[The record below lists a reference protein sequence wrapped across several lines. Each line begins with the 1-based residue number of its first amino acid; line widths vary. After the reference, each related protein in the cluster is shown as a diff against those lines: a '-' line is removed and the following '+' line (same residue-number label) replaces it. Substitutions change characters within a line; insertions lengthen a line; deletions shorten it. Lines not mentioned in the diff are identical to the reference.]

1 MQLDERSVR
10 RLLSMS
16 DSQLEELIRKIGTES
31 GIDLSTFRISS
42 TDAAS
47 IRKAL
52 GSFTESDLKRA
63 NEELAAYRNGR
74 RGKGSAGKH

>member
-1 MQLDERSVR
+1 MQLDEKAIN
-10 RLLSMS
+10 RLLSLS
-16 DSQLEELIRKIGTES
+16 DRQLEELIRSIGNEG

-52 GSFTESDLKRA
+52 RGFTESDLERA
-63 NEELAAYRNGR
+63 NAALRAYQS
-74 RGKGSAGKH
+74 GKRPKNRF